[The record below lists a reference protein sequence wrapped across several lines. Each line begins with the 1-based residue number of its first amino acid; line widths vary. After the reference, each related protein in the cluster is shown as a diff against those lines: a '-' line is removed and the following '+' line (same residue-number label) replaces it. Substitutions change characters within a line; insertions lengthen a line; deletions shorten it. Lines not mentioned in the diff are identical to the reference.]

1 MQCFLSSKWVGTGMI
16 SIEPKGKRKDFSRRS
31 TRPESGRKLAKRK
44 KKKKIFLRSVRLNL
58 VLAGGIACDE
68 QDSKGMI
75 ANDAQERKNGKQKK
89 GN

>member
-1 MQCFLSSKWVGTGMI
+1 MQCFLPSKWVGTGMI
-16 SIEPKGKRKDFSRRS
+16 SIDPKGKRKDFSRRS

-44 KKKKIFLRSVRLNL
+44 KKKNLLRSVRLNL

-68 QDSKGMI
+68 QDGKGMI
-75 ANDAQERKNGKQKK
+75 ANDERERKKGKQKK